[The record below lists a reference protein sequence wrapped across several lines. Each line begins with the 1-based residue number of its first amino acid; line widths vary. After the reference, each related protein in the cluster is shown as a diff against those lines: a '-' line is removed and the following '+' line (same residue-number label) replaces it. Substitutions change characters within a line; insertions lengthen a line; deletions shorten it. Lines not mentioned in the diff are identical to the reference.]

1 MTLWQFENCLD
12 GYKDRIKAADSL
24 NHSLGSYILTAY
36 HDPKKYP
43 KEPHLSKEDKPAIR
57 FTTDEQ
63 RIMAVRAKY
72 GKKK

>member
-12 GYKDRIKAADSL
+12 GYQKRIETADAL

-43 KEPHLSKEDKPAIR
+43 REPSLAEKKP
-57 FTTDEQ
+57 TKQYMTDEEYERLA
-63 RIMAVRAKY
+63 RIKY